1 MALTGLLLI
10 WRDHFVARIVR
21 PIDNI
26 TNMHFSR
33 FNYFCVLMLITT
45 LLALQTEASAQ
56 DSASAPQPTGAS
68 ADSGEAARESATEQ
82 VSEEH
87 VSDAERHKR
96 LKETIEL
103 DQAKLAQTRK
113 ELDTQQ
119 VIFDRINALNEKL
132 EKGIAKKKKQLE
144 AIGGAAILSVAF
156 AFGAQNRCTIMSP
169 TS

>member
-1 MALTGLLLI
+1 MASTGLLLI

-119 VIFDRINALNEKL
+119 VIFDRINALNEYLLPKL
-132 EKGIAKKKKQLE
+132 RGEVQLIKRILEEREREDTFRLKKIKQKKSQ
-144 AIGGAAILSVAF
+144 AAE
-156 AFGAQNRCTIMSP
+156 
-169 TS
+169 